1 MTFLDISNK
10 EKCEE
15 AIQNAEAILLVT
27 DGESTVTDFAI
38 DAVIPESEP
47 TKVKKIVAMSRNL
60 NGKGLGFFA
69 QSAKDFANPDVWTG
83 STPTMGVYRKFEEK
97 IRAKA
102 AKVGADYTIVRA
114 GTLKGGGPGSEL
126 PPAGSRTYPHAA
138 YALSSKFY
146 LIGMVPRP
154 NW

>member
-1 MTFLDISNK
+1 MINARADIACPEGSLPLEFLDISDK
-10 EKCEE
+10 EKCEN

-38 DAVIPESEP
+38 DAVLPDDEP

-83 STPTMGVYRKFEEK
+83 SGPSVSVYRKFEEK

-102 AKVGADYTIVRA
+102 AKVGADYTIVRS
-114 GTLKGGGPGSEL
+114 GTLKGGGPGAEL
-126 PPAGSRTYPHAA
+126 PPTPA
-138 YALSSKFY
+138 
-146 LIGMVPRP
+146 
-154 NW
+154 